1 MSKVIATGMVCGKR
15 HTFEATLVDGALHV
29 ECKTKKLTEEEQKT
43 LMRVLLKC
51 IRSAPPIAET
61 YVPPENSLSAAYNGF
76 NNRFFP
82 NDDYEVKVEGE
93 LEEIPYEEGV
103 IY

>member
-15 HTFEATLVDGALHV
+15 HTFEATLVNGVLHV
-29 ECKTKKLTEEEQKT
+29 ECKTKKLTDEEQKT

-51 IRSAPPIAET
+51 IRT
-61 YVPPENSLSAAYNGF
+61 YVPPENTLNAAYSGF
-76 NNRFFP
+76 HNRFFP
-82 NDDYEVKVEGE
+82 NDDYEDKVEGE
-93 LEEIPYEEGV
+93 LEPIPYEEGV